1 MQGKGD
7 GKNNK
12 KPSLNLATA
21 PTREVR
27 RNSLDRRPRRA
38 GSIIEILARKSSA
51 VKILL
56 KIFGKNYTLT
66 ELKIFLEVSAQI
78 VPIWSQSDSF
88 LRASCNDS
96 LLLDWVC

>member
-7 GKNNK
+7 EKNN